1 MSGAELDRLADGASL
16 AVRGDGK
23 SIGQLSISPEF
34 RVDGSDTSS

>member
-1 MSGAELDRLADGASL
+1 VDRLADGASL

-34 RVDGSDTSS
+34 RVDGPDASA